1 MRQGLSSPCH
11 EEALSTNPPDKHT
24 LYCICSLVIS
34 AQADNL
40 LQVWS
45 RMSAFTML
53 NEGWQWVIRRLK
65 ICYFQR
71 GLSCCL
77 VWGLETVKKKC
88 IAMFVTC
95 AKKLQTTKYPTTTTW
110 NTLRH
115 TLRKWT
121 LTWSSFD
128 CVLFKCLLR
137 SHTANWVR
145 TEPFSLLQWWSYMTP
160 GTQTSGPRVV
170 KSWCELSFL
179 LARENWVIP
188 LMQTPPDHTHLFAS
202 RKASF
207 NIFHI

>member
-1 MRQGLSSPCH
+1 MLLSH
-11 EEALSTNPPDKHT
+11 LST
-24 LYCICSLVIS
+24 
-34 AQADNL
+34 
-40 LQVWS
+40 
-45 RMSAFTML
+45 
-53 NEGWQWVIRRLK
+53 GWQSPPGMVTHVSFHYAEWRLAVSHQK
-65 ICYFQR
+65 IKNMLFSER
-71 GLSCCL
+71 FVLLFGLRTGNC
-77 VWGLETVKKKC
+77 KKKC